1 MKVMRGKQKGFTLIE
16 VLIVVVIIGVLA
28 ALIVPRMM
36 AAPEK
41 AIVAE
46 ANQMLGTIIRAQ
58 QANAD
63 SGGAWVVIA
72 DNTTAA
78 TWNRLGL
85 QPPGAAAATAGSPKF
100 NYTCAASPTC
110 QAARLGNAANATIS
124 LTTATPGVWNCNA
137 GGGTAVYT
145 AMANGGCS
153 A

>member
-1 MKVMRGKQKGFTLIE
+1 MGNKKGFTLIE
-16 VLIVVVIIGVLA
+16 VLIVVIIIGVLA

-63 SGGAWVVIA
+63 MGGNWVVIA
-72 DNTTAA
+72 NNVTPAP
-78 TWNRLGL
+78 WNALGL
-85 QPPGAAAATAGSPKF
+85 TPPGAAGTAAGAPKF
-100 NYTCAASPTC
+100 IYTCAAAPTC
-110 QAARLGNAANATIS
+110 QATRFSNAANATIT
-124 LTTATPGVWNCNA
+124 LTTDIPGVWNCNA
-137 GGGTAVYT
+137 GGGATPLYR